1 VPIVLLRNINAGAGL
16 ANGTRLVVQQ
26 LTERVI
32 VAMIATGSRARS
44 PVFIPRFAMAPSD
57 GDLPFEMQR
66 RQFPVRPAFVMTST
80 SPRGRR

>member
-1 VPIVLLRNINAGAGL
+1 MLLRNINAAAGL

-32 VAMIATGSRARS
+32 VAEIATGSRARS
-44 PVFIPRFAMAPSD
+44 PVFIPRFAMVPSD

-66 RQFPVRPAFVMTST
+66 RQFQCGPPS
-80 SPRGRR
+80 S